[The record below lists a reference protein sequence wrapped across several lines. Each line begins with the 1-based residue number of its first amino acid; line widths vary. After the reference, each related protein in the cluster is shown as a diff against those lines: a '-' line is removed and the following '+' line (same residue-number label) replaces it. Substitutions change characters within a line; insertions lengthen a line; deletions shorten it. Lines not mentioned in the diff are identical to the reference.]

1 MVLRA
6 MPSRV
11 GAGIG
16 SPCCPCPL
24 YLFRPSAE
32 DADVPTACRVAV
44 AVSPPEQGP
53 SALQTPVQVRHS
65 TAVGRCSGG
74 ESFIAQSKKLH
85 ISWFSHLKTG
95 PEIPSLSLGLFQMTS
110 YSKYLMTYLLFW
122 VSVFVLVKQL
132 NLGVPRSA
140 CSQTAP

>member
-6 MPSRV
+6 VPSRV

-16 SPCCPCPL
+16 SPCCPSVLACSWQNL
-24 YLFRPSAE
+24 LQPSAE
-32 DADVPTACRVAV
+32 DADVPTACKVAV
-44 AVSPPEQGP
+44 IVSPPEQRP
-53 SALQTPVQVRHS
+53 SAVQTPVQVRHS
-65 TAVGRCSGG
+65 TAVGQCSGG
-74 ESFIAQSKKLH
+74 GIVYCSKQKLH
-85 ISWFSHLKTG
+85 IFWFSHLKTG

-132 NLGVPRSA
+132 
-140 CSQTAP
+140 